1 MVSSELCAQLLSIR
15 LLYQTMT
22 LLVSRTVDTEYIMG
36 ILNMK
41 YIGHIELFKLLLAE
55 SSILKGSKYTD
66 YKHYL
71 YFLSNMQ
78 TVIR

>member
-1 MVSSELCAQLLSIR
+1 
-15 LLYQTMT
+15 
-22 LLVSRTVDTEYIMG
+22 
-36 ILNMK
+36 MK